1 MRSAPIGGSMTHIDL
16 SGLLI
21 GTATAAVQI
30 EGGDTGNQWHDFAQ
44 QPGRIKDDS
53 VPTPATDH
61 WHRWRED
68 TALMASL
75 GLQVYRLG
83 LEWSRI
89 EPEPGRVDEAA
100 VQRYREELAEL
111 RRLGITPLVTLH
123 HFSHPTWFEARGG
136 WLGDDAVADFLTH
149 VERVVTLFGDLVEEW
164 VTINEPNVY
173 ATGGF
178 LFGDFPPGRTGAW
191 SQIRRVLHTMARAHC
206 RAYRLIHE
214 LQPHAKVGIA
224 HHLRVFA
231 PLHRRNP
238 VHRALARANAY
249 LFQEAITDAMLGGRF
264 PRVLG
269 PQPPDVVPGT
279 HYDFLGVNYYSR
291 TAVSRLD
298 DGRFDG
304 GPVNDLGW
312 EIYPQ
317 GLAEVARW
325 LYDRYPG
332 PVWVTENGTA
342 DQTDAFRSRFIADH
356 LAAMVRSGLP
366 FERYYHWCLVDNW
379 EWAEGHT
386 ARFGIVE
393 LDLETMERR
402 VRPSGRF
409 LAGAIAAGA
418 VTEELYERYV
428 APTSYRTNP

>member
-1 MRSAPIGGSMTHIDL
+1 MTRTDL
-16 SGLLI
+16 TGLLL

-30 EGGDTGNQWHDFAQ
+30 EGGDRGNQWHEFAQ
-44 QPGRIKDDS
+44 QAGRIKDGS
-53 VPTPATDH
+53 HPTPATDH
-61 WHRWRED
+61 WLRWRED
-68 TALMASL
+68 TALMSAL
-75 GLQVYRLG
+75 GLQVHRLG

-89 EPEPGRVDEAA
+89 EPEPGRVDEVV
-100 VQRYREELAEL
+100 VQRYREELTEL

-136 WLGDDAVADFLTH
+136 WLGDDAVTGFLAH

-178 LFGDFPPGRTGAW
+178 LFGQFPPGRTGAW

-214 LQPHAKVGIA
+214 LQPQAKVGIA
-224 HHLRVFA
+224 HHLRVFE
-231 PLHRRNP
+231 PLDRRNP
-238 VHRALARANAY
+238 VHRVLARSSAY

-269 PQPPDVVPGT
+269 PQPQDVVPGT

-298 DGRFDG
+298 DGVFDDR
-304 GPVNDLGW
+304 PVNDLGW

-325 LYDRYPG
+325 LHDRYPG
-332 PVWVTENGTA
+332 PIWVTESGTA
-342 DQTDAFRSRFIADH
+342 DRADAFRSRFIADH
-356 LAAMVRSGLP
+356 LAVMVQSGLP
-366 FERYYHWCLVDNW
+366 FERYYHWCFVDNW

-409 LAGAIAAGA
+409 LAAAIAAGG
-418 VTEELYERYV
+418 VTEELQDRYV
-428 APTSYRTNP
+428 APTTYRTSP